1 MIAGNEELF
10 TVYEEDDMLPK
21 KKKQKQHA
29 SVSNP
34 ANEEDLDGSLADFSR
49 RKRNRKKQDIESSKK
64 KTKYRVPRKSLDQ
77 ILYEDVAAT

>member
-10 TVYEEDDMLPK
+10 TVYEDDEMLPK

-34 ANEEDLDGSLADFSR
+34 ANEEDLDGSLTDFSR
-49 RKRNRKKQDIESSKK
+49 RKRNRKKQDIDASKK
-64 KTKYRVPRKSLDQ
+64 KTKYRVARKSLEQ
-77 ILYEDVAAT
+77 ILFEDVGTT